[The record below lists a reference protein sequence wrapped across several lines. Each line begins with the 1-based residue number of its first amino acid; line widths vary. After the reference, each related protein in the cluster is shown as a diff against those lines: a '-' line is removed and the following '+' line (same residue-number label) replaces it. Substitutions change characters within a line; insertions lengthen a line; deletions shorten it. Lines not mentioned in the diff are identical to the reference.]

1 MKKILVI
8 NGPNLNLLGKR
19 EIEIYGKES
28 LKDIEINTKKFAENN
43 NLELSF
49 KQSNEES
56 EIINLIQDCLDGAY
70 KGLIINAGAYTHTS
84 VAIFD
89 ALKAIKI
96 PIIEIHLSN
105 INKREEFRKKSFI
118 SEVANGVI
126 FGFGSYG
133 YILGVMAMKNLL
145 EENG

>member
-1 MKKILVI
+1 MNKVLVI

-145 EENG
+145 

>member
-1 MKKILVI
+1 MNKVLVI

-126 FGFGSYG
+126 FGFWSYG

>member
-1 MKKILVI
+1 MNKVLVI
-8 NGPNLNLLGKR
+8 NGPNLNLLGKT